1 MGVLEKIVV
10 SSCGIEYEHT
20 FAIVDFGKRTNFEII
35 LGCPF
40 MRQLKM
46 IQDWGYN
53 HLYLRRLSAITRIN
67 ISDHSYRD
75 VTKTPVQEFD
85 SATVNTS
92 TSWSRGKTHLWMCER
107 QRMGA

>member
-1 MGVLEKIVV
+1 
-10 SSCGIEYEHT
+10 
-20 FAIVDFGKRTNFEII
+20 
-35 LGCPF
+35 

-53 HLYLRRLSAITRIN
+53 HLYLRQLSAITRIN
-67 ISDHSYRD
+67 LSDHSYRD

-92 TSWSRGKTHLWMCER
+92 TSWSRGVKDIFGCEER